1 MTDERV
7 IRLVDCELDE
17 TLTLDAV
24 AEAAGARLTLVSRLV
39 RMGLL
44 DTVRAD
50 EHTVLLPTSA
60 VLRLRRMQRLRRD
73 LRVNFT
79 GAAIILDLVERV
91 GELNRELAQMR
102 RLSDEG

>member
-1 MTDERV
+1 MTDERF

-17 TLTLDAV
+17 LLTLDAV
-24 AEAAGARLTLVSRLV
+24 AEAAGARPTLVSRLV

-44 DTVRAD
+44 DAVRAD
-50 EHTVLLPTSA
+50 ERALLLPTSA

-91 GELNRELAQMR
+91 GELNRELAQTR
-102 RLSDEG
+102 RLFDES